1 MNMIWLLGFKLS
13 WLALII
19 WQQAAFWPVLAVL
32 LLAVWQLHSA
42 ARLAVAVVSLVGI
55 SLDFSLIQLSIFSFN
70 DHSGLPV
77 WMMLLWGCFAC
88 VAVKVFAV
96 WFQPWYLA
104 MLAGAVSGPFA
115 YWAGANLGGQLSYA
129 DLTQLCL
136 ILAPIWALLMTAIC
150 HFSYLW
156 SETNEQQLA

>member
-1 MNMIWLLGFKLS
+1 MNIIWLLGFKLS

-19 WQQAAFWPVLAVL
+19 WQQAAFWPVLALL

-42 ARLAVAVVSLVGI
+42 ARLAVAVVTLVGI
-55 SLDFSLIQLSIFSFN
+55 ALDFSLIQLSIFSFN
-70 DHSGLPV
+70 DHAGLPI

-104 MLAGAVSGPFA
+104 MLAGAVSGPLA

-150 HFSYLW
+150 HFRYLW

>member
-1 MNMIWLLGFKLS
+1 MNLLWLLGFKLS
-13 WLALII
+13 WFALIF
-19 WQQAAFWPVLAVL
+19 WQQAALLPVFFLW
-32 LLAVWQLHSA
+32 LLALWLLNQPQ
-42 ARLAVAVVSLVGI
+42 RLAVVVLTLLGI
-55 SLDFSLIQLSIFSFN
+55 ALDFSLVQVGVFHFAET
-70 DHSGLPV
+70 SGVPL

-104 MLAGAVSGPFA
+104 VLAGAISGPLA

-129 DLTQLCL
+129 DLTQVCL
-136 ILAPIWALLMTAIC
+136 ILAPIWALLMSAIC

-156 SETNEQQLA
+156 SETNEQKLA